1 MARIGEHAVVVG
13 AGMGGLLAARVLS
26 DHYDRVTVVERD
38 ALPDGPQ
45 ARRGVPQ
52 GRHVHGLLPRGKDL
66 LEEFFPGFEAQ
77 MRAAGA
83 IDCDVLGEVNFQMAG
98 RTLAQVSTGYRGLQ
112 ASRPHVEHHV
122 RHRIRSLPNVV
133 LRDRAE
139 VSGVTTNPSA
149 SRVTGVTVHDPGGV
163 DELAAD
169 LVVAATGRG
178 GVVPGWLAALGYPRP
193 REEGTTID
201 IVYRSAFVELEPGAL
216 GTDKSLTVGVREL
229 PPRALALFAV
239 EGRNRYVLTLIGH
252 AGEQPPTDPAGF
264 LDFAAALAPPGVRA
278 ALRRAELLTDIA
290 TFRYKANLRR
300 RYERLDRFPSGLLAV
315 GDGLCSFS
323 PVYGQGMTIAAI
335 QMRVLQRCLAAGGD
349 RDLARRFY
357 TAVTPDIDI
366 AWQLTVI
373 ADSAMPH
380 VGPHPDPAIRA
391 AVAALDPVLAA
402 AERDPVVAATLYR
415 VMGLTQRPAAL
426 FRPDLVAR
434 IAVGAA
440 RAAGEAAV
448 AAAARRAGRIGGIA
462 AALGPARCLHLVK
475 QRNLR

>member
-83 IDCDVLGEVNFQMAG
+83 IDCDVLGEVNFQVAG

-122 RHRIRSLPNVV
+122 RQRVLSIPNVT
-133 LRDRAE
+133 LRDRSQ
-139 VSGVTTNPSA
+139 VSGVITNSSA
-149 SRVTGVTVHDPGGV
+149 TRVTGVTVHDAGGAE
-163 DELAAD
+163 DLGAD

-178 GVVPGWLAALGYPRP
+178 AIVPAWLDTLGYPRP

-216 GTDKSLTVGVREL
+216 GTDKSLTIGVREL

-252 AGEQPPTDPAGF
+252 AGEQPPADPAGF
-264 LDFAAALAPPGVRA
+264 LDFAAALAPPHVRA
-278 ALRRAELLTDIA
+278 ALRRGELITDVA

-335 QMRVLQRCLAAGGD
+335 QMRVLQRCLAAGGE

-357 TAVTPDIDI
+357 TAVTPEIDI

-380 VGPHPDPAIRA
+380 VGPHPDPAIRV

-426 FRPDLVAR
+426 LRPDLVAR
-434 IAVGAA
+434 IGVGAA
-440 RAAGEAAV
+440 RAAAEVALAEAE
-448 AAAARRAGRIGGIA
+448 RRAGRIGGFV
-462 AALGPARCLHLVK
+462 AALGPAQCLAAVK
-475 QRNLR
+475 RR